1 MLFRSEEN
9 RTLLAVTNDEM
20 RMRNVIPVNSYLE
33 AAGVILA
40 LKQGLSL
47 ESLRRPI
54 GCATRLAEI
63 LAEREACA

>member
-1 MLFRSEEN
+1 MQ
-9 RTLLAVTNDEM
+9 
-20 RMRNVIPVNSYLE
+20 MRNVIHVKSYLE

-54 GCATRLAEI
+54 HCATRLESPVGARE
-63 LAEREACA
+63 EACA